1 MDWKFSSSEQAP
13 DKESFLNQTEVPLFK
28 DLLPY
33 EDISNC
39 ALCCVGNVL
48 TKESLVDDKNEV
60 KAVLINMKALAEI
73 NDSSLH
79 LDRCIANNIVNSA
92 ISSKSSVS
100 VIDDIKLVPIT
111 EWVEIREDIAER
123 CID

>member
-1 MDWKFSSSEQAP
+1 MDWKFSSSEQEP
-13 DKESFLNQTEVPLFK
+13 DKKSFLNQTEVPLFK

-48 TKESLVDDKNEV
+48 MEESLVDDKNEV
-60 KAVLINMKALAEI
+60 KAVLINMNALAEI
-73 NDSSLH
+73 NNSSLH
-79 LDRCIANNIVNSA
+79 LDRCIANNIANSA

-100 VIDDIKLVPIT
+100 VIEDIKLVPIT
-111 EWVEIREDIAER
+111 EWLEIREEIAEQ
-123 CID
+123 CIN